1 MFPRHSASRAS
12 RTCSRDLLRT
22 TVHHHTQ
29 VNTQPFYGGAKSLT
43 LQRRGNS
50 TKCLTPASVLN
61 SPIHGKNVNNR
72 SRQWKGKRLSST
84 NAAPHA
90 DRKDEIYE
98 LIDNINR
105 NEAEMARLMDELD
118 LLDDYHGAL
127 NYDGPDPEDVFT
139 PLVGHR
145 NQEALEAK
153 VQSARQQFGD
163 YVPEGYLSDIELQLY
178 TRLYGEPIAK
188 EEEAL
193 DVEEDDDGQEPDRLY
208 REDGEGGWEEVEHEV
223 VDEEDDIPVAYDME
237 APAEETATMRRAR
250 EVAEELGGE
259 LMLERSRA
267 EADTQ
272 PSIRNHPWTLEAR
285 FGRSAISLPY
295 NTVSGPISAILSNY
309 SNKHIY
315 ESAHELFGGRKL
327 PHSTTTLPPKAQM
340 PQLPIPLRAG
350 QRFMTEMEA
359 NSFLAVLF
367 PGMYASALSIL
378 AEVRKRLGTKWI
390 RDLIT
395 KEGGPHVLDVGGG
408 GAGVLAW
415 RDIIRAEWAAM
426 NPEHP
431 KSAPV
436 PVGKSTVLTGS
447 DALQARA
454 SIILEDTTF
463 LPRLPNYVHVRDRP
477 TLDDDTEP
485 QPRKHYDII
494 IAPHNLLGISED
506 FMRKEHVENLW
517 SLLNPNGGVLVLFEK
532 GRQKGFEA
540 VAGARDMILNR
551 YISSSGATNYE
562 TLTESQI
569 ESRYMEKETGMIVA
583 PCTNHEVCPMYR
595 IPGEVKGRRDYC
607 HFKQKYYRPDFLQR
621 ITGAKDRNDEDVQ
634 FSYIAVQ
641 RGVDL
646 REKEG
651 IVQGPVATDV
661 AFAGYEHF
669 NPEASQSEVQEP
681 NTSEPASAAAGKV
694 KTFHTLQ
701 LPRAIYPPMK
711 RKGHVILDLCTPA
724 GQIERWTVP
733 RSFSK
738 QAFKDARK
746 SQWGDLWA
754 LGAKTR
760 LARNIKIGSK
770 DGEGKK
776 ERLARR
782 AAAKAAMNEE
792 GGDIDEQN
800 EIDRLDKA
808 DLDDALN
815 PGREKEKGQTVPRW
829 KKKAGKR
836 RARQAVKDDAERRV
850 SGLTE
855 QL

>member
-1 MFPRHSASRAS
+1 MLSRPSASRAS
-12 RTCSRDLLRT
+12 WSCSRDLLRT
-22 TVHHHTQ
+22 TVHQ
-29 VNTQPFYGGAKSLT
+29 PRPFYGGARSLT
-43 LQRRGNS
+43 LQRRGKS
-50 TKCLTPASVLN
+50 TKCLTPASSFS
-61 SPIHGKNVNNR
+61 SPIHGKNVSNP
-72 SRQWKGKRLSST
+72 SRQWQGKRLSST

-90 DRKDEIYE
+90 ARKDEVYE
-98 LIDNINR
+98 LIDNING

-127 NYDGPDPEDVFT
+127 NYDGPDPEDIFT
-139 PLVGHR
+139 PLVGYR

-153 VQSARQQFGD
+153 VQAARQQFGD
-163 YVPEGYLSDIELQLY
+163 YVPEGVLNDIELQLY
-178 TRLYGEPIAK
+178 TRLYGEPITE

-193 DVEEDDDGQEPDRLY
+193 ELEEEDDGQEPDRLY
-208 REDGEGGWEEVEHEV
+208 REDGEGGWEEVEHEEV
-223 VDEEDDIPVAYDME
+223 DVDEEDDIPVAYDME
-237 APAEETATMRRAR
+237 APPGEETATMRRAR

-267 EADTQ
+267 EDNAQTFM
-272 PSIRNHPWTLEAR
+272 RHHPWTVEGR
-285 FGRSAISLPY
+285 FRQSAVTLPY

-309 SNKHIY
+309 SNKHIH

-327 PHSTTTLPPKAQM
+327 PHSTTTLPPKAQL

-350 QRFMTEMEA
+350 QRFMSDMEA
-359 NSFLAVLF
+359 NSFLSVLY

-378 AEVRKRLGTKWI
+378 TEVRKRLGTKWI
-390 RDLIT
+390 RDLIC

-415 RDIIRAEWAAM
+415 RDILRAEWAAM
-426 NPEHP
+426 APEHS
-431 KSAPV
+431 KSVPA

-477 TLDDDTEP
+477 TLDDETEP
-485 QPRKHYDII
+485 QARKHYDVI

-551 YISSSGATNYE
+551 YISSPGAKNYE

-569 ESRYMEKETGMIVA
+569 ESRYLEKETGMIVA

-621 ITGAKDRNDEDVQ
+621 IMGVKDRNDEDVQ

-651 IVQGPVATDV
+651 VVQGPVATDM
-661 AFAGYEHF
+661 AFNGYEHF
-669 NPEASQSEVQEP
+669 NSEAAQPESAD
-681 NTSEPASAAAGKV
+681 TSSKEESVTDKV
-694 KTFHTLQ
+694 ESFHALQ
-701 LPRAIYPPMK
+701 LPRAVYPPMK

-760 LARNIKIGSK
+760 LQRNIKIGSK

-782 AAAKAAMNEE
+782 AAAKAAKEEE
-792 GGDIDEQN
+792 GGDVDDQS
-800 EIDRLDKA
+800 EIDTLDKA
-808 DLDDALN
+808 NLDDALN
-815 PGREKEKGQTVPRW
+815 PGREKEKGQTIPRW
-829 KKKAGKR
+829 KKKSGKR
-836 RARQAVKDDAERRV
+836 RARQAAKDDAGRRA
-850 SGLTE
+850 SGLPE